1 VIALAQ
7 AIQLAG
13 ALLILVA
20 YALVQ
25 LSALDARGRP
35 FLLFNLAGALVL
47 AGSAYGAGQWGFLGL
62 NAAWA
67 LASAASLVRSAVRT
81 ASL

>member
-7 AIQLAG
+7 AIQIAG

-25 LSALDARGRP
+25 LSALDPRGRP
-35 FLLFNLAGALVL
+35 FLLLNLAGAIVL
-47 AGSAYGAGQWGFLGL
+47 AGSAYGAGQWGFLVL

-67 LASAASLVRSAVRT
+67 LASAASLVRASMRT
-81 ASL
+81 APV